1 MIFNIKNPILI
12 KLTMNQPKKH
22 TFSTRDVSAV
32 ALCAAVMTICAWISV
47 PAPVPFTLQTLGVFV
62 TVGLLGGRRGTLA
75 VLVYLLLGLA
85 GVPVFAG
92 FTGGIGVFLGE
103 RGGYL
108 VGFLAAAL
116 LMWGMEHL
124 SGRSLRAL
132 CIAMITGLILCYAVG
147 TAWFSVVY
155 ARTNPTAGVWT
166 ALTLCVLPYIIPD
179 AIKIAAALYLCRRVD
194 LHKTRRS

>member
-1 MIFNIKNPILI
+1 M
-12 KLTMNQPKKH
+12 KLTMKQPKKH

-32 ALCAAVMTICAWISV
+32 ALCAAVMAVCAWISI
-47 PAPVPFTLQTLGVFV
+47 PAPVPFSLQTLGVFV
-62 TVGLLGGRRGTLA
+62 TVGLLGGKRGTLA

-92 FTGGIGVFLGE
+92 FTGGIGAFLGE

-108 VGFLAAAL
+108 VGFLVATLA
-116 LMWGMEHL
+116 MWGLECL
-124 SGRSLRAL
+124 IGRSTRAL
-132 CIAMITGLILCYAVG
+132 CIAMITGLVLCYAVG
-147 TAWFSVVY
+147 TAWFSAVY

-166 ALTLCVLPYIIPD
+166 ALTLCVLPYVIPD

-194 LHKTRRS
+194 LRKTRHP